1 MGGFAQ
7 GSQQDVGG
15 TGQPAGPQVVL
26 LALLEGGHHIC
37 LDLVI
42 KALSSNCNC
51 CVGVLM
57 KIVTYHFLKQWG
69 I

>member
-26 LALLEGGHHIC
+26 LALLEGGHHIV
-37 LDLVI
+37 LI
-42 KALSSNCNC
+42 WSSRPSP
-51 CVGVLM
+51 VTATAVLEC
-57 KIVTYHFLKQWG
+57 
-69 I
+69 